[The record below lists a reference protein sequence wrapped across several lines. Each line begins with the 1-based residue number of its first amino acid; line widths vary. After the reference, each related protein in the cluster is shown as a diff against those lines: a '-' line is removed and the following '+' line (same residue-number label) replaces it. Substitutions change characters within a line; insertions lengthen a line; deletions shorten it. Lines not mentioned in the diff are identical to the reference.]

1 MNDKE
6 KIKNALEMVEIM
18 IIEVENMHN
27 ARLKAMGQ
35 ITKVLEDKQSLD
47 ELIEMLNN
55 MHIAHLEAMEKI
67 KKILEDN

>member
-6 KIKNALEMVEIM
+6 KINNALEMVEMM

-27 ARLKAMGQ
+27 VRLKAMGQ

-47 ELIEMLNN
+47 ELIEMLEN
-55 MHIAHLEAMEKI
+55 MHIAHLKAMEQI
-67 KKILEDN
+67 KETLEDN